1 MKQILKNGGSII
13 LKLIVSQIGIAI
25 FAFFYSFAFKDKPNV
40 MLILCSFAVLL
51 YMFLIFIHLWEHGA
65 KDRIKVDGGRLNK
78 NIFTGLIL
86 SLIANSANIILAILI
101 NVAYLSIDG
110 HGVLPL
116 NQLSSP
122 DWAIGLYNVTN
133 SIARIAESMY
143 LGFIAVYFN
152 ESPYIFFIII
162 IPALAVSFFAYYC
175 GFSNKLPGVR
185 RIFMEKKK

>member
-1 MKQILKNGGSII
+1 MKQILKNGGNII
-13 LKLIVSQIGIAI
+13 LKLVVSQIGIAI
-25 FAFFYSFAFKDKPNV
+25 FAFFYSFAFKEKPNI
-40 MLILCSFAVLL
+40 MLILCAFAVLL

-65 KDRIKVDGGRLNK
+65 KDRIKVDGGRLKK

-86 SLIANSANIILAILI
+86 SLIANSVNIILAILI
-101 NVAYLSIDG
+101 NVAYLSIEG

-133 SIARIAESMY
+133 SIARIVESMY

-152 ESPYIFFIII
+152 EAPYIFFIII
-162 IPALAVSFFAYYC
+162 IPALTVSFLAYYC
-175 GFSNKLPGVR
+175 GFNNKLPGVR
-185 RIFMEKKK
+185 KIFMEKKK